1 MMELLEVKNLSKHY
15 KNFDLKDIRET
26 LINSSISR

>member
-1 MMELLEVKNLSKHY
+1 MARKKKIDKEMG
-15 KNFDLKDIRET
+15 FRLKKARET